1 MVALYC
7 TAFPEDAYRY
17 EKNEQ
22 EREAANERYY
32 DELSYRIAS
41 HISNMSVSRL
51 RSELLNILL
60 RRSADAL
67 EYFMCKYS
75 IPAPEYPDF
84 YEDKNELKKPQNLC
98 WTPWK
103 KRAAA

>member
-41 HISNMSVSRL
+41 HISNM
-51 RSELLNILL
+51 
-60 RRSADAL
+60 
-67 EYFMCKYS
+67 
-75 IPAPEYPDF
+75 
-84 YEDKNELKKPQNLC
+84 
-98 WTPWK
+98 
-103 KRAAA
+103 

>member
-1 MVALYC
+1 MEYYVIIDFLHPRKSSCTCPHATGRRIVCKHMVALYC

-41 HISNMSVSRL
+41 HISNM
-51 RSELLNILL
+51 
-60 RRSADAL
+60 
-67 EYFMCKYS
+67 
-75 IPAPEYPDF
+75 
-84 YEDKNELKKPQNLC
+84 
-98 WTPWK
+98 
-103 KRAAA
+103 